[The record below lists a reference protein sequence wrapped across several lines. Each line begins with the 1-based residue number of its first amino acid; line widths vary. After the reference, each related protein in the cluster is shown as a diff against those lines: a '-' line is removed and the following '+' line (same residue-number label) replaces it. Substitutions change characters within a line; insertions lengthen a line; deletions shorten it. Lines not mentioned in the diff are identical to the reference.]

1 MSYCK
6 KFKIEPS
13 VAQCLACEHCLPPG
27 ERVEGRMCP
36 HEELQKERIKI
47 MVGGQVVGLS
57 DKPIHITPANQT
69 KAEPVIKPFG
79 ASKAWEVSAQAMI
92 QEPGDVLRGLLGDKQ
107 KFDVTI
113 TRTPSHRLPRKM
125 KKAYRSDYRR
135 NTKWVRKIDNY
146 IKRNMMRFV
155 NVEVKP
161 HADGFI
167 IQRENKH

>member
-1 MSYCK
+1 MSYCN

-36 HEELQKERIKI
+36 HEELQKSEIKI
-47 MVGGQVVGLS
+47 MMGGQVVGLS
-57 DKPIHITPANQT
+57 DKPIHIITESYTMAAIRK
-69 KAEPVIKPFG
+69 KAVDTVK
-79 ASKAWEVSAQAMI
+79 SWEISAQAMI
-92 QEPGDVLRGLLGDKQ
+92 QEPGDMLRELLDDKH

-135 NTKWVRKIDNY
+135 NTKWVRRIDNY
-146 IKRNMMRFV
+146 IRRNMMRFV

-161 HADGFI
+161 HADGILFHRGI
-167 IQRENKH
+167 T